1 MLVSAF
7 SKVSLSPQDAL
18 KVLHATADENTGTAD
33 LVRLL
38 RSQPT
43 FSAEVIRH
51 ANSSAY
57 SFTGEIKTLDK
68 AVPLLDTETIRTL
81 ALAAIRRN

>member
-1 MLVSAF
+1 MLANAF
-7 SKVSLSPQDAL
+7 SKISMPTQDAIKL
-18 KVLHATADENTGTAD
+18 LRATADEHTGSAD

-43 FSAEVIRH
+43 FSTEVIRH

-57 SFTGEIKTLDK
+57 RFTGKIKTLEQ
-68 AVPLLDTETIRTL
+68 AVPLLGAQTIRSL
-81 ALAAIRRN
+81 VLAAMRRN

>member
-1 MLVSAF
+1 MLVSAI
-7 SKVSLSPQDAL
+7 SKLSMSPQDAL
-18 KVLHATADENTGTAD
+18 KVLRATADERTGAAD

-57 SFTGEIKTLDK
+57 SFAGRIKTLDQ
-68 AVPLLDTETIRTL
+68 AVPLLGIETIRTL
-81 ALAAIRRN
+81 ALASIRRN

>member
-1 MLVSAF
+1 MPLR
-7 SKVSLSPQDAL
+7 DAIKIL
-18 KVLHATADENTGTAD
+18 RAAADEQTGSLD

-38 RSQPT
+38 RSQPE

-57 SFTGEIKTLDK
+57 RFAGKVKTLDQ
-68 AVPLLDTETIRTL
+68 AVPLLGAQTIRTL
-81 ALAAIRRN
+81 TLAAARRS